1 MLQALIS
8 HTLPLFAIASLLA
21 PCDGRVFDITTF
33 GAVGD
38 GKVDD
43 TMAIHR
49 AFAAASTTLPT
60 SLLCTVLV
68 PYGQTFLSGPLNITR
83 SNIVL
88 RVDGTL
94 EAINGENIPGGGD
107 YIRHDWPQILPL
119 PSYQHS
125 EDHIGF
131 SYLQHQ
137 AFIYGRDVDNVTI
150 TGMGTIDGSGP
161 WWWDRFDEHNGTAV
175 PAGRPNLIQIVNC
188 TNLEISHV
196 TMRDSPF
203 WTVHPVYC
211 ANVHIHHTTIRARM
225 YAPNVDGID
234 PDSCRNVMIEYN
246 DVSVGDDHIAIKAGR
261 CGSTPPSPPVDC
273 RLPQYLDGE
282 VWQTNNVTV
291 RYNKFRIGMGI
302 AVGSESSGSIRNV
315 AIYDNEVGV
324 CDFGHCN
331 HTCCGWGPGLHIKT
345 TPTRGGHIE
354 NIAFVN
360 NTVYN
365 TSMFILLE
373 LGYQAD
379 KDDVPSDYPPTKVR
393 NISFINNQAL
403 GMAVGASFGCA
414 RGDPCEDIQVINTT
428 IVNAGKRDP
437 WGCDFIKSFQVKGN
451 SPGGLEECMANSMNQ
466 TQLGGRVSSSRNSAT
481 SLY

>member
-1 MLQALIS
+1 MRLFIIHALLGI
-8 HTLPLFAIASLLA
+8 LIAGSSVA
-21 PCDGRVFDITTF
+21 RCQGRVFDITTF

-38 GKVDD
+38 GKADD
-43 TMAIHR
+43 TSAIRR
-49 AFAAASTTLPT
+49 AFAAAAAATLPT
-60 SLLCTVLV
+60 STRCVVLF
-68 PYGQTFLSGPLNITR
+68 PFGQTFLSGPLNITR

-88 RVDGTL
+88 RIDGTL
-94 EAINGENIPGGGD
+94 RAINANNLRGGGE
-107 YIRHDWPQILPL
+107 YIRHEWPQILPL

-125 EDHIGF
+125 DDLH
-131 SYLQHQ
+131 YLQHQ
-137 AFIYGRDVDNVTI
+137 AFLYGRDVDNVTI
-150 TGMGTIDGSGP
+150 TGVGTIDGSGS
-161 WWWDRFDEHNGTAV
+161 WWWEMFNQRNGTAV
-175 PAGRPNLIQIVNC
+175 PAGRPNLIQILNC

-211 ANVHIHHTTIRARM
+211 TNVHIHHTIIRARM

-273 RLPQYLDGE
+273 RLPQYLDRE

-291 RYNKFRIGMGI
+291 RYNTFRIGMGI

-345 TPTRGGHIE
+345 TPTRGGFIE
-354 NIAFVN
+354 NVAFRN

-379 KDDVPSDYPPTKVR
+379 KDDVPKDYPPTKVR
-393 NISFINNQAL
+393 NISFVNNQAL

-414 RGDPCEDIQVINTT
+414 KGDPCENIQIINTT
-428 IVNAGKRDP
+428 IANAGSQNP
-437 WGCDFIKSFQVKGN
+437 WGCEFVKSFQVKGN
-451 SPGGLEECMANSMNQ
+451 RPGGLRECMANSMNQ
-466 TQLGGRVSSSRNSAT
+466 SRVKQRGSSRYNIDASI
-481 SLY
+481 Y